1 MSLSL
6 PLINLRQR
14 YFGSQRWFIEVFEG
28 WDALHKSVRLLS
40 SVCCCCCC
48 CCLSSSSSTIPCK
61 EVKAVQGESAQRICS
76 SIWPRLEKQWKK
88 KKKRPVI
95 ILFCLWSL
103 VFNTMAFIYFKKATF
118 WMNESKRKSKKEK
131 KRRNLIL
138 LVLKKHKWKN
148 RQSDIGAFV
157 SVD

>member
-88 KKKRPVI
+88 KKKKKSPVI

-118 WMNESKRKSKKEK
+118 WMNEWLKKEK
-131 KRRNLIL
+131 QKGKKKKESD
-138 LVLKKHKWKN
+138 LVSIKKTQMKKQTVRHW
-148 RQSDIGAFV
+148 SIC
-157 SVD
+157 

>member
-88 KKKRPVI
+88 KKKKRPVI

-103 VFNTMAFIYFKKATF
+103 VLTQWHSFILKKPLF
-118 WMNESKRKSKKEK
+118 EWMNQKGKAKRKKKKESDLVSIK
-131 KRRNLIL
+131 KTQM
-138 LVLKKHKWKN
+138 KKQTVRHW
-148 RQSDIGAFV
+148 SIC
-157 SVD
+157 

>member
-88 KKKRPVI
+88 KKKKKRPVI

-118 WMNESKRKSKKEK
+118 WMNEWLKKEK
-131 KRRNLIL
+131 QKGKKKKESD
-138 LVLKKHKWKN
+138 LVSIKKTQMKKQTVRHW
-148 RQSDIGAFV
+148 SIC
-157 SVD
+157 

>member
-6 PLINLRQR
+6 PLINLWQR

-88 KKKRPVI
+88 KKKKKSPVI

-118 WMNESKRKSKKEK
+118 WMNESKRKRKKEK
-131 KRRNLIL
+131 KEGI
-138 LVLKKHKWKN
+138 W
-148 RQSDIGAFV
+148 SC
-157 SVD
+157 